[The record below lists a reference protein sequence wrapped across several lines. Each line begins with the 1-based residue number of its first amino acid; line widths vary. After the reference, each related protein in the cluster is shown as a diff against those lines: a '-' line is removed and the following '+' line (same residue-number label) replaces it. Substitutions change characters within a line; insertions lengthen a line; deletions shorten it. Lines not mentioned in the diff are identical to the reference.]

1 MIGSKAQLEKCVT
14 INIDIAGDVV
24 HCATSIRYLG
34 VFLDETLTF
43 KEHVKR
49 KCRTAMLNVFRV
61 KSIRKSLTKAA
72 TEVIVLSLILSH
84 LDYCNLIVYGKAE
97 IELTKLQRIQNM
109 CAKLVIMSV
118 SS

>member
-1 MIGSKAQLEKCVT
+1 MFGSKAQLEKCVT

-24 HCATSIRYLG
+24 HGATCIRYLG
-34 VFLDETLTF
+34 AFLDETLTF

-72 TEVIVLSLILSH
+72 TDILVLSLVVSH
-84 LDYCNLIVYGKAE
+84 LDYCNLILYGKAE
-97 IELTKLQRIQNM
+97 IELSKM
-109 CAKLVIMSV
+109 
-118 SS
+118 